1 MKAITR
7 DPLLA
12 VAKGLL
18 LFLMGIVGV
27 ATLACLVAIPVIILG
42 QGRIASELVKQGITT
57 SGGDFVGAVLVM
69 LVFVVAMLGVLFQ
82 VFRLLKQVVDT
93 VAQGDPFVPENAR
106 RLTVMA
112 WLSLAVQIIALPI
125 AAMGLWIDSVSEGG
139 NGSTGFHFESGIS
152 GNGLLL
158 MLVLFILA
166 RVFRKGA
173 EMRAEIEGT
182 V

>member
-1 MKAITR
+1 MRTITR

-18 LFLMGIVGV
+18 LFLMGAMALAAV
-27 ATLACLVAIPVIILG
+27 ACLVAIPALIVA
-42 QGRIASELVKQGITT
+42 QGRVAAELVRQGI
-57 SGGDFVGAVLVM
+57 SASSGDFVGVVLLA
-69 LVFVVAMLGVLFQ
+69 LVFAVALMAVLFQ

-125 AAMGLWIDSVSEGG
+125 AAMGMWIDSVTEGHA
-139 NGSTGFHFESGIS
+139 GSPGLHIESGIS

-173 EMRAEIEGT
+173 DMRAEIEGT